1 MLNTRLH
8 TTSKERPE
16 EKAKI
21 HSPPRNA
28 RGEVLITSRY
38 NKSNHTRMIQIPH
51 TSITADE

>member
-38 NKSNHTRMIQIPH
+38 NKSNHTRMIQMPH
-51 TSITADE
+51 TITADE